1 MTASGI
7 DSSKIPTLAD
17 ATSVE
22 EHARSIRGHGS
33 SVESATTKID
43 TEWKK
48 LRTHF
53 VSPDTETLVNALNP
67 NLGDGDGV
75 KTNADD
81 AAKALEAYAKTE
93 RELAKTKATLVSD
106 IDSFEKEVS
115 GDSDWKKDEGKVKH
129 QQALLDRISGLVSS
143 HQAAERTCANAIN
156 KIYGGTQYRETAA
169 DGSPVGNGQEYY
181 GYSRDML
188 NSAAGA
194 GQTPWGKPAEW
205 DKPWYREL
213 WDGAKDFGS
222 GLWESV
228 KGTVTGLVSLVNPFD
243 WETFSSTWKG
253 IGTLAVDVAVTTS
266 PVMAAMAP
274 DRYRESAGRLKNV
287 GAAMLNVEEWKR
299 NPAKAAG
306 MLTGDVLQT
315 VATGGAG
322 AGLKGAAT
330 AGKVGRLAGKAGN
343 LAGKAGE
350 MASSLG
356 GKLGK
361 LGELSPVKLPNVRLR
376 DIKLSIKNQ
385 ASLAVEDMTRA
396 GRQTLDRVTESRMAQ
411 GMKQAVLPQAQRA
424 AAAVDRFNA
433 YTKAGAQT
441 LGEHLARTGDQA
453 VAAIGERLGI
463 RELEYAGH
471 GPGGMPKL
479 NSFHENY
486 DMLMSSSHQGPGHGG
501 GGSGHGSGSGGHGS
515 GGERVSDDPERGIV
529 ALNRKTDWGDIQ
541 HQEFDKKVTG
551 LDEEAKARSAADDP
565 MTFKKPDGRYWNKRR
580 FLNQHPDLAYEKLPD
595 HLKSQ
600 KLTQEWEALDKRSDL
615 SEASLRRERRELVRT
630 ALKGYDLDHKI
641 DLQLGGLD
649 ETHNLQWLEQSVNRS
664 VGSQMRWKVGDP
676 GSGKFARQ
684 TTGPQPAPGTPIEGF
699 RSN

>member
-7 DSSKIPTLAD
+7 DSSKIPTLANAD
-17 ATSVE
+17 SVE
-22 EHARSIRGHGS
+22 EHARSIRSHGS

-67 NLGDGDGV
+67 NLSDGDGV

-169 DGSPVGNGQEYY
+169 DGSAAGSGQEYY

-194 GQTPWGKPAEW
+194 GQAPWGKPAEW
-205 DKPWYREL
+205 DKPWYRDL

-343 LAGKAGE
+343 LAGKVGDV
-350 MASSLG
+350 ASSLG

-385 ASLAVEDMTRA
+385 ASLAVEDVTRA
-396 GRQTLDRVTESRMAQ
+396 GLRTLDRVTESRMAQ
-411 GMKQAVLPQAQRA
+411 GMKEAVLPQAQRA

-441 LGEHLARTGDQA
+441 LGEHFATGVSKLRPFDSGKLAFADHAPGD
-453 VAAIGERLGI
+453 
-463 RELEYAGH
+463 
-471 GPGGMPKL
+471 MTKL

-486 DMLMSSSHQGPGHGG
+486 DMLMSSSHQGTGHGG

-551 LDEEAKARSAADDP
+551 LDEEAKAKSAAGEP
-565 MTFKKPDGRYWNKRR
+565 MTFEKPGERYWNKRR
-580 FLNQHPDLAYEKLPD
+580 FLNQYPDKAYEKLPD
-595 HLKSQ
+595 HLKSE
-600 KLTQEWEALDKRSDL
+600 KLTQDWEALDKRSDL

-641 DLQLGGLD
+641 DLQLGGAD
-649 ETHNLQWLEQSVNRS
+649 ATHNLQWLEQSVNRS
-664 VGSQMRWKVGDP
+664 VGSQLRWKIGDP
-676 GSGKFARQ
+676 GTGKFVRQ
-684 TTGPQPAPGTPIEGF
+684 TVESGAAPGTPIEGF